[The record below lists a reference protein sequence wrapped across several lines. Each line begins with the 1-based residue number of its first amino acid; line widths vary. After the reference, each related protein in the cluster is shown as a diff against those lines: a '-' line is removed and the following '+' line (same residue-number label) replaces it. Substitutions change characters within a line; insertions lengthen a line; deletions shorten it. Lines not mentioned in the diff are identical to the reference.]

1 MTDPDG
7 SSSESRLPGSPS
19 EPGALGSLSE
29 RSETKRPALQASV
42 IIPSY
47 RGEQRLPEL
56 LERLTRQDFEGA
68 WEVVVALDGEDDGS
82 RAVLETY
89 RDRLPLTVIA
99 SMQSR
104 GVAETLNGAYE
115 VAQGEVLIRCDDD
128 LSPEPHMV
136 RRHVELHA
144 SSDVPLGV
152 IGATRDVFAD
162 TPYARAYGIPANR
175 RHLATAY
182 KRDETETWVHWAAHN
197 SVTRETWDLF
207 GGFDPN
213 FAYGEDG
220 EFGFR
225 LREAGV
231 RIVIAPEL
239 EIAHRGP
246 APSAGVRITR
256 AFVSG
261 ASRHEFERA
270 HPGTVRPPAAP
281 GSLAGNLWNGAV
293 GALAASVRSQGG
305 YRRYGRAIDGLP
317 SAVPAG
323 LRGRLIALGVEAAG
337 RSGYRNGAEDLRSES
352 WRDAHRSPGFDGRTH
367 REAVPAPNRGVLP
380 EQPMRTALWIVPVAD
395 LGGVARHVL
404 DATRVGIPGWRVV
417 VLCPEGPL
425 AERLR
430 EQGAAVATGRFG
442 PDAGPVASMRTLRR
456 TAAALRPDIVH
467 SHLAY
472 ADIISAWTRLP
483 RGTRRFT
490 TEHGIAGDDGVYHR
504 FGLQSRIMAFIHR
517 LRFPRFAG
525 VIAVAEATKATMI
538 ERWHVGQRITVIPN
552 GVDLPPGVQRRE
564 PSTVEGLRVLVL
576 SRLAPEKRIDKLID
590 GFAALALRHPE
601 ATLTIAG
608 TGELEGV
615 LRAQVHAL
623 SLTGH
628 VSFTGHVDPV
638 DAMSRADVVGQLSVW
653 ENCSYTLLDAAR
665 MGLRVVAAD
674 VGGNREVVGAS
685 NLIPQLSAEHISTAL
700 AGAPTVPW
708 TSQSSVVEMCRK
720 ISAKYA
726 EERVADV

>member
-7 SSSESRLPGSPS
+7 SLSESRLPGSPS
-19 EPGALGSLSE
+19 EPGALGSLRE

-99 SMQSR
+99 STQSR

-162 TPYARAYGIPANR
+162 TPYARAYGQPANLH
-175 RHLATAY
+175 HLAAAY
-182 KRDETETWVHWAAHN
+182 DRGENATWIHWAAHN
-197 SVTRETWDLF
+197 SVTRQTWDRF
-207 GGFDPN
+207 GRFDTS

-220 EFGFR
+220 ELGFR

-239 EIAHRGP
+239 EIVHRGP
-246 APSAGVRITR
+246 APNAAARIPR
-256 AFVSG
+256 AFISG
-261 ASRHEFERA
+261 ASRNALERA
-270 HPGTVRPPAAP
+270 HPATARSTAAP
-281 GSLAGNLWNGAV
+281 GSIAGRAWDGAV
-293 GALAASVRSQGG
+293 STLATSVRSQAG
-305 YRRYGRAIDGLP
+305 YRRYGSAIDRLP
-317 SAVPAG
+317 IAVPAG

-337 RSGYRNGAEDLRSES
+337 RSGYRNGAAELRSES
-352 WRDAHRSPGFDGRTH
+352 WRDAHRPP
-367 REAVPAPNRGVLP
+367 REAEADPDHGGVSGP
-380 EQPMRTALWIVPVAD
+380 SVRTALWVVPVAP

-404 DATRVGIPGWRVV
+404 DVTRVGIPGWNVV
-417 VLCPEGPL
+417 VLCPEGAL

-430 EQGAAVATGRFG
+430 AQGSAVTTGPFG
-442 PDAGPVASMRTLRR
+442 PEAGLLASIRTLRA
-456 TAAALRPDIVH
+456 TAAALRPEIVH

-472 ADIISAWTRLP
+472 ADIINAWTRLP

-504 FGLQSRIMAFIHR
+504 SSLQSRVMAFVHR
-517 LRFPRFAG
+517 TRFPRFGG
-525 VIAVAEATKATMI
+525 VIAVAEATKRAMI
-538 ERWHVGQRITVIPN
+538 QKWHVTQPITVILN
-552 GVDLPPGVQRRE
+552 GVDLPEGVEPRD
-564 PSTVEGLRVLVL
+564 PSTVTGTRILSL
-576 SRLAPEKRIDKLID
+576 SRLAPEKRIDKLIEA
-590 GFAALALRHPE
+590 FALVKKERPE

-608 TGELEGV
+608 EGPLRAELESQAARLGV
-615 LRAQVHAL
+615 D
-623 SLTGH
+623 
-628 VSFTGHVDPV
+628 VSFPGFM
-638 DAMSRADVVGQLSVW
+638 DADEAMADADVIVQLSVW
-653 ENCSYTLLDAAR
+653 ENCSYTLLDAVAR
-665 MGLRVVAAD
+665 GLRVVASD
-674 VGGNREVVGAS
+674 VGGNREIVVREG
-685 NLIPQLSAEHISTAL
+685 LIRDLAPKSVSAVILGSHR
-700 AGAPTVPW
+700 
-708 TSQSSVVEMCRK
+708 SQVEIMRSVAVMCQD
-720 ISAKYA
+720 IVA
-726 EERVADV
+726 EYVQEIR

>member
-1 MTDPDG
+1 M
-7 SSSESRLPGSPS
+7 
-19 EPGALGSLSE
+19 SE

-99 SMQSR
+99 SEESR
-104 GVAETLNGAYE
+104 GVAATLNGAYE

-197 SVTRETWDLF
+197 SVTRETWDRF
-207 GGFDPN
+207 GRFDTS

-220 EFGFR
+220 ELGFR

-239 EIAHRGP
+239 EIVHRGP

-270 HPGTVRPPAAP
+270 HPGTVRPAAAP

-305 YRRYGRAIDGLP
+305 YRRYGRAIDGLR

-367 REAVPAPNRGVLP
+367 REAVPAPNRGVP

-430 EQGAAVATGRFG
+430 EQGAAVTTGRFG

-472 ADIISAWTRLP
+472 ADIINAWTRLP

-490 TEHGIAGDDGVYHR
+490 TEHGIAGDDGVYHHSS
-504 FGLQSRIMAFIHR
+504 LQSRVMAFVHR
-517 LRFPRFAG
+517 ARFPRFDG
-525 VIAVAEATKATMI
+525 VIAVAEATKRAMI
-538 ERWHVGQRITVIPN
+538 QKWHVTQPITVILN
-552 GVDLPPGVQRRE
+552 GVDLPEGVEPRD
-564 PSTVEGLRVLVL
+564 PSTVTGTRILSL
-576 SRLAPEKRIDKLID
+576 SRLAPEKRIDKLIEA
-590 GFAALALRHPE
+590 FALVKKERPE

-608 TGELEGV
+608 EGPLRAELERRSSRIGLADAV
-615 LRAQVHAL
+615 RFP
-623 SLTGH
+623 G
-628 VSFTGHVDPV
+628 FMDP
-638 DAMSRADVVGQLSVW
+638 DEAMADADVLVQLSIW
-653 ENCSYTLLDAAR
+653 ENCSYTLLDAVAR
-665 MGLRVVAAD
+665 GLRVVAAD
-674 VGGNREVVGAS
+674 VGGNHEIVGRGGLLDQVDSLTVSRA
-685 NLIPQLSAEHISTAL
+685 LLSADDGTL
-700 AGAPTVPW
+700 GAGRIL
-708 TSQSSVVEMCRK
+708 SRDEMCDRLA
-720 ISAKYA
+720 SRYSGDGGD
-726 EERVADV
+726 EC

>member
-99 SMQSR
+99 STQSR

-197 SVTRETWDLF
+197 SVTRETWDRF
-207 GGFDPN
+207 GRFDTS

-220 EFGFR
+220 ELGFR

-239 EIAHRGP
+239 EIVHRGP
-246 APSAGVRITR
+246 APSAGARITR

-261 ASRHEFERA
+261 ASRHELERS
-270 HPGTVRPPAAP
+270 HPGTVRPAAAP

-352 WRDAHRSPGFDGRTH
+352 WRDAHRSPGFDGRMH

-430 EQGAAVATGRFG
+430 EQGAAVTTGRFG

-456 TAAALRPDIVH
+456 TAAALRPEIVH

-472 ADIISAWTRLP
+472 ADIINAWTRLP

-490 TEHGIAGDDGVYHR
+490 TEHGIAGDDGVYHPSS
-504 FGLQSRIMAFIHR
+504 LQSRVMAFVHR
-517 LRFPRFAG
+517 ARFPRFDG
-525 VIAVAEATKATMI
+525 VIAVAEATKRAMI
-538 ERWHVGQRITVIPN
+538 QKWHVTQPITVILN
-552 GVDLPPGVQRRE
+552 GVDLPEGVEPRD
-564 PSTVEGLRVLVL
+564 PSTVTGTRILSL
-576 SRLAPEKRIDKLID
+576 SRLAPEKRIDKLIEA
-590 GFAALALRHPE
+590 FALVKKARPE
-601 ATLTIAG
+601 ATLTVAG
-608 TGELEGV
+608 EGALLSELE
-615 LRAQVHAL
+615 AL
-623 SLTGH
+623 ATRLGIADA
-628 VSFTGHVDPV
+628 VQFPGFADPEK
-638 DAMSRADVVGQLSVW
+638 AMRQADIVVQLSVW
-653 ENCSYTLLDAAR
+653 ENCSYTLLDAAAR
-665 MGLRVVAAD
+665 GLRIVASD
-674 VGGNREVVGAS
+674 VGGNREILGPVG
-685 NLIPQLSAEHISTAL
+685 LVGRLSPTSVAEAISTC
-700 AGAPTVPW
+700 GV
-708 TSQSSVVEMCRK
+708 TSQNRVHESGSAMCHRISIEYSRK
-720 ISAKYA
+720 RAL
-726 EERVADV
+726 